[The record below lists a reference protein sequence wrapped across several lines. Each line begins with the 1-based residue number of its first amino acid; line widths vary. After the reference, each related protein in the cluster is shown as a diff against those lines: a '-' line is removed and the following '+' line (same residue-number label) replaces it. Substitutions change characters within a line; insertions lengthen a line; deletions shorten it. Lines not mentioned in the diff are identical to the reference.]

1 MDSRLSR
8 ENALLHRVCD
18 RLVEASDRTGLEDG
32 VCEAVAGVEGVS
44 YAWLGT
50 RRMTEAV
57 EPRAAAPPDDDF
69 ERALEPTAGGDDGPV
84 GRALADREPVVS
96 DATALPDAER
106 RDAATARGTERVAAV
121 PLLWSDALYGVLV
134 AHAPRKGAFTGEFV
148 GVLAEVGTLVGAAL
162 AASERRRR
170 LHAGRLVELDL
181 RVTDRGRFPYDA
193 TRDLDCRA
201 TMLGYTDDDG
211 AFTVTFGVT
220 GPDATAGRV
229 RAATDDATVTVSEPA
244 SGGVVAE
251 TTRSADSVLG
261 ALADVGATLSDGAVE
276 NGTARITVRL
286 APGATIPAVIDRVDA
301 IAATVSVAS
310 KREIDRG
317 DATYTGALDALTDR
331 QRTVLTAAYEN
342 GYFEWPRDASGDDL
356 AAALDIAP
364 ATFHQH
370 LRAAHRNL
378 LDELLAD

>member
-8 ENALLHRVCD
+8 ENALFHRVCD
-18 RLVEASDRTGLEDG
+18 RLVDASGRTDLENG
-32 VCEAVAGVEGVS
+32 VCEAVAGVDGVS

-50 RRMTEAV
+50 RRMTETV
-57 EPRAAAPPDDDF
+57 EPRAAAPRNDGF
-69 ERALEPTAGGDDGPV
+69 ERVPEPTVGGDGPV
-84 GRALADREPVVS
+84 GRALADREPAV
-96 DATALPDAER
+96 APAAAIADAER
-106 RDAATARGTERVAAV
+106 REAAEADGVERIAAV

-134 AHAPRKGAFTGEFV
+134 AHARGEGALSPEFV
-148 GVLAEVGTLVGAAL
+148 AVLADVGALVGAAL

-181 RVTDRGRFPYDA
+181 RVTDAGSFPYDA
-193 TRDLDCRA
+193 TRELDCRA

-220 GPDATAGRV
+220 GPDATAERV
-229 RAATDDATVTVSEPA
+229 RAVTDDAGLRVSEPA

-251 TTRSADSVLG
+251 TTRPAGSVLG
-261 ALADVGATLSDGAVE
+261 ALADVGATLADGSVE
-276 NGTARITVRL
+276 NGTASLTARL
-286 APGATIPAVIDRVDA
+286 APGATIPAVVDRLDA
-301 IAATVSVAS
+301 IAATVSIAS

-317 DATYTGALDALTDR
+317 EATTEGALDALTDR
-331 QRTVLTAAYEN
+331 QRTILTTAYEN
-342 GYFEWPRDASGDDL
+342 GYFEWPRDATGDDL
-356 AAALDIAP
+356 AADLDIAP

-378 LDELLAD
+378 LDELLAE